1 MSANRRV
8 LQKLEVER
16 RYWQERGVDW
26 AIVTEKDVPEP
37 MWRSIEWLHEC
48 RDINKLQ
55 PITPVSVEKVQAWIA
70 LHLAAQSTVRMAAF
84 CMQADDEL
92 QLRPGTSLKVLRH
105 LLANEVFHV
114 DITIQL
120 RTDIPVTIHLRED
133 SNG

>member
-1 MSANRRV
+1 
-8 LQKLEVER
+8 
-16 RYWQERGVDW
+16 
-26 AIVTEKDVPEP
+26 